1 MEFYAVKSAWGE
13 NRGMTLHRPNI
24 GDNYI
29 FIHFKTPVKA
39 ELNGIETDIKPGGC
53 IFYESFSE
61 QKFSSPD
68 CPLVHDWFHA
78 DTETCRILTAKY
90 GIECSKVYYPSDTG
104 EISDIISKIELEYL
118 KKDRFTADSCNA
130 LAQRLFIALA
140 RSEQPA
146 GNCGSVSKYREHFL
160 HIRSKI
166 HSDVN
171 PQITVDDMATLAN
184 MSVSRFF
191 YLYKE
196 IFGISPKK
204 DLSNL
209 RLQRA
214 KILLSGSDKNIEE
227 IAELSG
233 YANQYTF
240 IRKFKKDTGIT
251 PGRYRKSNSAA
262 PI

>member
-29 FIHFKTPVKA
+29 FIHFKTPVIA
-39 ELNGIETDIKPGGC
+39 EINGIETDIKPGGC
-53 IFYESFSE
+53 ILYESFSE
-61 QKFSSPD
+61 QKFSSPA
-68 CPLVHDWFHA
+68 CPLIHDWFHA
-78 DTETCRILTAKY
+78 DTQSCREMTAKY
-90 GIECSKVYYPSDTG
+90 EIECGKVYYPSDTG
-104 EISDIISKIELEYL
+104 EISDIISRIELEYM
-118 KKDRFTADSCNA
+118 KKDRFTSDSCTA
-130 LAQRLFIALA
+130 LAQRLFVALA
-140 RSEQPA
+140 RSEQTE
-146 GNCGSVSKYREHFL
+146 GISGSASKYREQFFD
-160 HIRSKI
+160 IRSKI

-171 PQITVDDMATLAN
+171 PQINVETMASLAN

-204 DLSNL
+204 DLNNL

-214 KILLSGSDKNIEE
+214 KILLSGSDKSVEE

-233 YANQYTF
+233 YSNQYTF
-240 IRKFKKDTGIT
+240 IRKFKKETGIT
-251 PGRYRKSNSAA
+251 PGRYRKIKN
-262 PI
+262 